1 MIKTLVI
8 VAGLLPIAAFAA
20 VPVLTPNPQA
30 PSEQSRSAAVVSTY
44 GTWQFERLSM
54 GPDPGGHTGAT
65 VTPETSKTGQP
76 SQDAAAA
83 SNQTGAKSNDG
94 GGVNTTKQPADNS
107 GRKASDPPAAPT
119 TSSTAGQ
126 TQPGKDR

>member
-1 MIKTLVI
+1 MTKTLVI
-8 VAGLLPIAAFAA
+8 VASLFPIAASAA
-20 VPVLTPNPQA
+20 VPVLTPKPQA
-30 PSEQSRSAAVVSTY
+30 PSEQSSAAVVSTH
-44 GTWQFERLSM
+44 GMWRFEQLSM

-83 SNQTGAKSNDG
+83 SNQSGAKSNDAG
-94 GGVNTTKQPADNS
+94 GANAAKQPADNS
-107 GRKASDPPAAPT
+107 GGKSSVPPAAPT

-126 TQPGKDR
+126 TQPSKER